1 MRESQTQY
9 MNKILPLILLL
20 FLGSVEMTKG
30 QADAGLKIDK
40 KIPVTGS
47 EKFDFVFTRS
57 VLVGKTDGVPFNASR
72 SGAYSFGIGYGF
84 PIGKSLELKLEPRV
98 LWHKMYFSNTPDKWF
113 PSSDSSA
120 TLVYEKQ
127 RISYFEIPVA
137 LKFKLAR
144 SKYVDEKSDEAK
156 VGKYKFLFE
165 MGFVFGRRLGSTYKT
180 RHYSGGTL
188 AAPVLPKVTVKSNRI
203 EDLAPY
209 RFGPY
214 VRIGTSW
221 LSAYG
226 FYRLSDPFL
235 GYRRFGNED
244 GSSRSYPNFTKL
256 ELGITV
262 AL

>member
-1 MRESQTQY
+1 
-9 MNKILPLILLL
+9 MNKIFLATLL
-20 FLGSVEMTKG
+20 FFLGAIGTAFT
-30 QADAGLKIDK
+30 QADAGLKIEK

-57 VLVGKTDGVPFNASR
+57 VLVGKSVDAPFNASR
-72 SGAYSFGIGYGF
+72 SGAYSFGIGYGI
-84 PIGKSLELKLEPRV
+84 PIGKSLEFKFEPRV
-98 LWHKMYFSNTPDKWF
+98 LWHKMYFSNTTDKWF

-127 RISYFEIPVA
+127 RISYFEVPVA

-144 SKYVDEKSDEAK
+144 SKVVDEKTDETK

-188 AAPVLPKVTVKSNRI
+188 SAPVLPRITVKTNRI
-203 EDLAPY
+203 DDLAPF

-235 GYRRFGNED
+235 GYRRFNNGD
-244 GSSRSYPNFTKL
+244 GSSRAYPNFTKL
-256 ELGITV
+256 ELGITI
-262 AL
+262 AI